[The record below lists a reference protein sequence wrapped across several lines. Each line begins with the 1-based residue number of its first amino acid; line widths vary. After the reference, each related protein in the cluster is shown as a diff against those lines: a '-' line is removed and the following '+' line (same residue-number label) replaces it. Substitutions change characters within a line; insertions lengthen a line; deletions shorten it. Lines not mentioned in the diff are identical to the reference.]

1 MKRLLTGDSTDQ
13 ISKDI
18 FSHPFNNIFSKK
30 ISFYLVINSI
40 SGIILSGSIA
50 KLVRQGIA
58 NPQSAVRVRMDPP
71 VYALVAQL
79 DRVSDYESEGQEF
92 ESLRAHQILIES

>member
-1 MKRLLTGDSTDQ
+1 MPEHAGSHFLILLT
-13 ISKDI
+13 IS
-18 FSHPFNNIFSKK
+18 FQKK